1 MAVIGTRVSR
11 EQYCLPLV
19 IKGIHTMELEIR
31 ANECRVMFD
40 VIKCHHGKPSSVPWA
55 YFPLSFPARAHPWP
69 LTHPCARPRHSR
81 TPPSVMNIDRFRD
94 RLFTKGRKIEGI
106 VWLPHERARR
116 LRMLHLKTLNTL
128 GKGYS
133 LWEELIY
140 TGNEHE
146 DLNLCWCWG
155 VCIACSK

>member
-1 MAVIGTRVSR
+1 MNVAS
-11 EQYCLPLV
+11 CLMLSNV
-19 IKGIHTMELEIR
+19 TMESR
-31 ANECRVMFD
+31 RVCPEL
-40 VIKCHHGKPSSVPWA
+40 ISIPL
-55 YFPLSFPARAHPWP
+55 PLSFPARAHPWP

-106 VWLPHERARR
+106 VWLLHERTRR

-146 DLNLCWCWG
+146 DLNLC
-155 VCIACSK
+155 